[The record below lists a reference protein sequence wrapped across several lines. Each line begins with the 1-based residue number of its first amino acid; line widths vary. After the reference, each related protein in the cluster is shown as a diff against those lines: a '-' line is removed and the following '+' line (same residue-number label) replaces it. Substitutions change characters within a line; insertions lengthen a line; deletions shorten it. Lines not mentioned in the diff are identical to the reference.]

1 MKTDNIENYFHSLGK
16 YVVKQSRTM
25 LTKAK
30 KNVSKDLYNSISY
43 KIIYNDDQLSLQFY
57 MADYGAFVD
66 KGVSGKKEIQEYIT
80 WDERK
85 VASPFQYS
93 TKGPPIDILSKWI
106 KKRGIKPKGT
116 GRGRSKSYT
125 SKSGKKVKGTGQY
138 ISGLAY
144 LISRSIKRDGIKS
157 LSFFQ
162 RPLGLGLKRLPE
174 DLLGA
179 IKEDIINTFDSE
191 IKTQIIY

>member
-1 MKTDNIENYFHSLGK
+1 MASNVQNYLNSFCK

-30 KNVSKDLYNSISY
+30 KNVNKDLYNSIKY
-43 KIIYNDDQLSLQFY
+43 KVVPDGDGFTLQFF
-57 MADYGAFVD
+57 MLNYGQFVD
-66 KGVSGKKEIQEYIT
+66 KGVSGNKKIQDYTT
-80 WDERK
+80 WDKRK
-85 VASPFQYS
+85 VASPFQYKS
-93 TKGPPIDILSKWI
+93 KGPPIDIISKWI
-106 KKRGIKPKGT
+106 KKRGIKPEGT
-116 GRGRSKSYT
+116 GRGMSK
-125 SKSGKKVKGTGQY
+125 KTGQY

-162 RPLGLGLKRLPE
+162 RPLGLGLEKFPT

-179 IKEDIINTFDSE
+179 VKEDILNTLNKE
-191 IKTQIIY
+191 TITQVN